1 MKFTYNNIEY
11 KLILMTLAG
20 SRFYGTYYDSEDP
33 ERIHPFNPS
42 YKSDSDYRGVFIA
55 HPDSKLGFSGKIE
68 QIEIKKGKD
77 GKVSEKQKAFIKE
90 LNEKLGM
97 NMPDDEDI
105 ILYEIKKFLE
115 LALDNNPNIC
125 DILFT
130 DNEAIV
136 YANKK
141 GRKLLNNKDI
151 FISKKTKFTFSGY
164 ALSQLN
170 RIKGHNKWITK
181 YPKTHIVIAE
191 LKEAYDNGEIDYNW
205 ITDYFGG
212 VVSEFVTGIKQIDAN
227 KLGKI
232 KSINWYEF
240 IEKHSI
246 DRKIW
251 ESKIPHGVTSEEH
264 KLAET
269 NNLFADEWEH
279 YRKPQLV
286 NYCYPKDLKAHKYDM
301 GENIDDIVS
310 FDTGLSM
317 SIKEFLINEASFRT
331 ISKTQYNIF
340 TKPDM
345 KYSGGIFSRN
355 GDLKS
360 NDTEEV
366 GEFCFQL
373 TIDENNYKKD
383 LDNIQKLWEWKC
395 NRNEKRGVLEEHFG
409 YDTKH
414 ASHIFRLL
422 IGAKNILETNEYHP
436 RLEGDNLKLVRG
448 ILNGEYKYDWVVE
461 ESAKMEKELE
471 PLYQASKLPHKPNHK
486 KANEL
491 LLKLSRKF

>member
-77 GKVSEKQKAFIKE
+77 GKVSEEQKAFIKE

-130 DNEAIV
+130 DNDAII

-181 YPKTHIVIAE
+181 YPKTNIVITE
-191 LKEAYDNGEIDYNW
+191 LKDAYDNGEIDYNW

-212 VVSEFVTGIKQIDAN
+212 NVSEFVTGIKQEDAN
-227 KLGKI
+227 KIGKV
-232 KSINWYEF
+232 KSIDWYEF

-246 DRKIW
+246 DKKIW
-251 ESKIPHGVTSEEH
+251 ETKIPHGMTPEEH
-264 KLAET
+264 ALAEHI
-269 NNLFADEWEH
+269 NMFSDEWEY

-286 NYCYPKDLKAHKYDM
+286 NYCYPKDLKARKYDM

-395 NRNEKRGVLEEHFG
+395 KRNEKRSVLEEHFG

-414 ASHIFRLL
+414 MSHLFRLL

-436 RLEGDNLKLVRG
+436 RLEGDNLKLVRA

-471 PLYQASKLPHKPNHK
+471 TLYQASKLPHKPNHK

-491 LLKLSRKF
+491 LLKLSREF